1 MNLTRRDPFEF
12 PLSTMNR
19 LMNQVWSQENSLSD
33 AVEESLLPLDISE
46 DEKSLVVRASV
57 PGFKPEEIDVQVHNG
72 ILTIKAEHTEESEQ
86 KTERYL
92 RRERRFGSFS
102 RSVALPSLVDEDST
116 EANLEQG
123 VLTLRIA
130 KSQAAMP
137 RKVKI
142 GGGSNAPDT
151 KQ

>member
-1 MNLTRRDPFEF
+1 MNLTRRDPFES

-19 LMNQVWSQENSLSD
+19 LMNQIWSQENSFSD
-33 AVEESLLPLDISE
+33 TIEESLLPLDISE
-46 DEKSLVVRASV
+46 DDKALVVRASV
-57 PGFKPEEIDVQVHNG
+57 PGFKPEDIDVQVHNG
-72 ILTIKAEHTEESEQ
+72 ILTIKAEHAEESEQ

-92 RRERRFGSFS
+92 RRERRVGSFT
-102 RSVALPSLVDEDST
+102 RSVALPSLVDENST
-116 EANLEQG
+116 DANLEHG

-130 KSQAAMP
+130 KSQAALP

-142 GGGSNAPDT
+142 GGGAAPNN